1 MGFNFRKSF
10 KIGKNFRINMSKS
23 GIGYSVGGKG
33 FRFTHSANGR
43 KTVSSRV
50 PGTGIS
56 YSESV
61 SPKKH
66 KTPKQTAPAGNM
78 VARKSK
84 SRGVALLLC
93 ILFGYFGIHFN
104 TQIES
109 SYGINIYRNSSIFTE
124 APMFNL
130 WLNLALGIELFI
142 FSPTIIII
150 YPFVFM

>member
-50 PGTGIS
+50 PGTGIA
-56 YSESV
+56 YSKSV

-66 KTPKQTAPAGNM
+66 KTPKQTAHAGNM
-78 VARKSK
+78 VARKPK

-93 ILFGYFGIHFN
+93 ILFGYFGIHRFYVGKIG
-104 TQIES
+104 T
-109 SYGINIYRNSSIFTE
+109 GILYACSAGAFLIGWFADIISISRGRFTDR
-124 APMFNL
+124 F
-130 WLNLALGIELFI
+130 GIPLR
-142 FSPTIIII
+142 
-150 YPFVFM
+150 